1 MPPIVYILI
10 LLMLIGIFTAAY
22 FQIKKNRFLS
32 VKHLDEL
39 KKKNDLAS
47 KEELEGLCPVCGFN
61 VLKQLKVKP
70 WEGNTPSDKICP
82 GCGILYGYD
91 DATGDEKIK
100 REEIYNVLRKKFIK
114 KGKNYENLLRKTKEQ
129 MEKNRKS

>member
-1 MPPIVYILI
+1 MPPILYIIIFVI
-10 LLMLIGIFTAAY
+10 LVIIFYAAY
-22 FQIKKNRFLS
+22 LQNKRNRILS
-32 VKHLDEL
+32 VRKLEEL
-39 KKKNDLAS
+39 KKKDDTAS

-70 WEGNTPSDKICP
+70 WEGDIPSDKICP

-91 DATGDEKIK
+91 DAAGGDKIK
-100 REEIYNVLRKKFIK
+100 REEIYIVLREKFLK

-129 MEKNRKS
+129 MEGNRKS